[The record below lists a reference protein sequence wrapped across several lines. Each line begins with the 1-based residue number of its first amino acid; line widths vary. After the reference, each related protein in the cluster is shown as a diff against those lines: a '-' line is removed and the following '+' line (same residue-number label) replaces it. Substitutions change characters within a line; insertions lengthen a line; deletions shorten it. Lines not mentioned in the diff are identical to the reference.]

1 MAQAQQ
7 ILRHSDNHDDNNR
20 QAERKGNMQ
29 FSLKL
34 KCAMPALLLQ
44 IHVYHAYLPRTS
56 PYFLH
61 PSYHVTTVRTIY
73 HCTNLHP
80 SYCPPACKFTMPP
93 APSDVTIIRQ
103 FIMPALLWLAK
114 RKVRKLRGC
123 TRDSVMLKDN
133 TTRRFTS
140 GASS

>member
-1 MAQAQQ
+1 MAQAKQFH
-7 ILRHSDNHDDNNR
+7 RRSDNRDDNGR
-20 QAERKGNMQ
+20 QAEYKGNMQ

-80 SYCPPACKFTMPP
+80 SCCPPACQFTMLP

-103 FIMPALLWLAK
+103 FIMPASLQLAK
-114 RKVRKLRGC
+114 R
-123 TRDSVMLKDN
+123 
-133 TTRRFTS
+133 
-140 GASS
+140 